1 MVFLSEQFMI
11 IYDNLMRIILD
22 ILGDLA
28 ERMENT
34 DATIVSQ
41 TRSVAI
47 IDRKDSTC
55 GNINFYDYH

>member
-1 MVFLSEQFMI
+1 
-11 IYDNLMRIILD
+11 
-22 ILGDLA
+22 
-28 ERMENT
+28 MENT

-55 GNINFYDYH
+55 GMVGVIKFNSENLKSIFIGYWTVIILLLIAILVVWLV